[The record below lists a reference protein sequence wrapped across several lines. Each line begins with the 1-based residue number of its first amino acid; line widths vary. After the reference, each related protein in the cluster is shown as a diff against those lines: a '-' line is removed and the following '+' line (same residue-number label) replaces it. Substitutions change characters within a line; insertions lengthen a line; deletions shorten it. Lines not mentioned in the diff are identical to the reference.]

1 VSDTSATVAETTTIL
16 GTAAYFSPEQAQ
28 GEPVDARADLYSTG
42 VVLYEL
48 LTGRPPFVGD
58 SPVSVA
64 YQHVREA
71 PVPPTQRYPEA
82 PAQLDPI
89 VMRALAKDPAQRY
102 PDAATFR
109 EALDAA
115 LDGRTLSRRQMT
127 HLTDELYGEQRR
139 AQHEIE
145 HTFAELS
152 SDNGV
157 ARTQSGPPT
166 AWVWA
171 AIALVVAL
179 IAALAFWVI
188 ESDPLDLRAADTV
201 DVIDVTG
208 WTASAAERELTGD
221 GLEVTVSSQ
230 PSDSLPKGT
239 VIETRPAPGTS
250 LELGQHVDVLV
261 SDGPLM
267 ATVPSLVGGSEDDA
281 RAALDGHA
289 GLQLGRILPMNDP
302 DAQAGT
308 VLAAEVDGDEV
319 AEGDEVLEGSR
330 VDLTIA
336 TGRVTIND
344 LTEMPYDFAKK
355 SFEDLGLTVEQTIDD
370 GCEARDPLLVE
381 TQNPAAGDVDIHSTV
396 TLRVCAPAEQAN
408 GSDEPGDEPSDG
420 GKG

>member
-1 VSDTSATVAETTTIL
+1 
-16 GTAAYFSPEQAQ
+16 
-28 GEPVDARADLYSTG
+28 
-42 VVLYEL
+42 
-48 LTGRPPFVGD
+48 
-58 SPVSVA
+58 
-64 YQHVREA
+64 
-71 PVPPTQRYPEA
+71 
-82 PAQLDPI
+82 
-89 VMRALAKDPAQRY
+89 
-102 PDAATFR
+102 
-109 EALDAA
+109 
-115 LDGRTLSRRQMT
+115 
-127 HLTDELYGEQRR
+127 
-139 AQHEIE
+139 
-145 HTFAELS
+145 
-152 SDNGV
+152 
-157 ARTQSGPPT
+157 
-166 AWVWA
+166 
-171 AIALVVAL
+171 
-179 IAALAFWVI
+179 
-188 ESDPLDLRAADTV
+188 
-201 DVIDVTG
+201 
-208 WTASAAERELTGD
+208 
-221 GLEVTVSSQ
+221 VSSQ

>member
-1 VSDTSATVAETTTIL
+1 
-16 GTAAYFSPEQAQ
+16 
-28 GEPVDARADLYSTG
+28 
-42 VVLYEL
+42 
-48 LTGRPPFVGD
+48 
-58 SPVSVA
+58 
-64 YQHVREA
+64 VREA